1 MSFRQQSDFVP
12 QKLVKDDTSAQPK
25 DQLEDLIQKEIERQL
40 RPILE
45 RIEKLETAIEDN
57 AD

>member
-1 MSFRQQSDFVP
+1 MSFRQRSDFVP
-12 QKLVKDDTSAQPK
+12 QKLVKDDPNAQPK
-25 DQLEDLIQKEIERQL
+25 DQLEDLIQKEVARQL

-45 RIEKLETAIEDN
+45 RIEKLESAIEDD